1 MGSSVKPDVPLV
13 ETIAAASIYAPKPAE
28 TYLVE
33 DAVTVPE
40 VVDLK
45 TESQSSLFFGGGA
58 KVDVLQSSVQ
68 PEVPL
73 IDTITAAPKAA
84 LKPAEIYLVEEEVT
98 VPDVDDL
105 KTESES
111 SLFFGGSANVG
122 VLQSS
127 VQPETEGHEAET
139 EEPVVE
145 TDAPVVKPAETYIVV
160 NEAPLVDTEVPVCN
174 AEAPAETYI
183 VETDAPVV
191 ETETLLVKTEVP
203 VVKPVTIL
211 AIEAETVLEAI
222 NNSVDSEAGKAEH
235 ANGYWIEVSGDRDVL
250 VKYHA

>member
-33 DAVTVPE
+33 EEVTVPD

-45 TESQSSLFFGGGA
+45 TESESSLFFGGGA
-58 KVDVLQSSVQ
+58 KVDVFQSLVQ

-73 IDTITAAPKAA
+73 VETITAAPIAV
-84 LKPAEIYLVEEEVT
+84 LRPAETYLVEEEVT

-111 SLFFGGSANVG
+111 SLLFGGSAKVD

-127 VQPETEGHEAET
+127 VQPETEG
-139 EEPVVE
+139 
-145 TDAPVVKPAETYIVV
+145 
-160 NEAPLVDTEVPVCN
+160 
-174 AEAPAETYI
+174 
-183 VETDAPVV
+183 PVV

-203 VVKPVTIL
+203 VVDPVTIL

>member
-33 DAVTVPE
+33 EEVTVPD

-45 TESQSSLFFGGGA
+45 TESESSLFFGGGA
-58 KVDVLQSSVQ
+58 KMDVLQSSVH

-73 IDTITAAPKAA
+73 VETVAAAPIAA
-84 LKPAEIYLVEEEVT
+84 LKPAETYLVEEEVT

-111 SLFFGGSANVG
+111 SLFFGGSANVD

-127 VQPETEGHEAET
+127 VQPETEVPVAET

-145 TDAPVVKPAETYIVV
+145 TNAPVVKLAETYIVV
-160 NEAPLVDTEVPVCN
+160 NEAPLVGTEVLVCN

-183 VETDAPVV
+183 VETDTPVV
-191 ETETLLVKTEVP
+191 ETETPLVETEAP
-203 VVKPVTIL
+203 VVKPVEIL
-211 AIEAETVLEAI
+211 AIEADTVLEAI
-222 NNSVDSEAGKAEH
+222 NISVDSAAGRADH

>member
-33 DAVTVPE
+33 EEVTVPD

-45 TESQSSLFFGGGA
+45 TESESSLFFGGGAKMDVLQSSVQPEVPLAETITAAPIAVIKPAETYLVEEEVTVPDVVDLKTELESSLFFGGGA

-73 IDTITAAPKAA
+73 VETITAAPIAA
-84 LKPAEIYLVEEEVT
+84 LKPAETYLVEEEAT
-98 VPDVDDL
+98 VPDVVDL

-111 SLFFGGSANVG
+111 SLFFGGSGNVD

-127 VQPETEGHEAET
+127 VQPETEGPVAET

-145 TDAPVVKPAETYIVV
+145 TDTLVVKPAE
-160 NEAPLVDTEVPVCN
+160 
-174 AEAPAETYI
+174 
-183 VETDAPVV
+183 
-191 ETETLLVKTEVP
+191 
-203 VVKPVTIL
+203 
-211 AIEAETVLEAI
+211 
-222 NNSVDSEAGKAEH
+222 
-235 ANGYWIEVSGDRDVL
+235 
-250 VKYHA
+250 

>member
-33 DAVTVPE
+33 EEVTVPD

-45 TESQSSLFFGGGA
+45 TESESSLFFGGGA
-58 KVDVLQSSVQ
+58 KVDVFQSLVQ

-73 IDTITAAPKAA
+73 VETITAAPIAV
-84 LKPAEIYLVEEEVT
+84 LRPAETYLVEEEVT

-111 SLFFGGSANVG
+111 SLFFGGSAKVD

-127 VQPETEGHEAET
+127 VQPETEG
-139 EEPVVE
+139 PVVE